1 MAKMKDNNATHGIR
15 GKVNQLVYSQRNGE
29 TVVSK
34 PPIRTAP
41 YSEAQQN
48 IVSTFKQAVLYAR
61 SILQDAAIRLA
72 YKKKTKRGQS
82 AFNLAIADYFKA
94 PVIVSVDLGQL
105 ANQIGSKIRA
115 MVTDNF
121 RVETVKVKIQ
131 KSNGA
136 LIEEGDAVLQADGLN
151 WQYTTTTADANSAGN
166 KVSIIATDLPGNSI
180 AEQKTI

>member
-151 WQYTTTTADANSAGN
+151 WQYTTTTADANSTGN